1 MPSGLL
7 NIHYRTQASKVPEK
21 KVSSDQ
27 EVVGSVLQPFPFSSE
42 KKIGKKTPKAEKEW
56 KSVKNENNDFLS
68 LSFSL
73 SLLLALASSLS
84 LTHSL
89 THSLALSLFL
99 SYLRKNTSAH
109 ETKPF

>member
-1 MPSGLL
+1 MSSGLL
-7 NIHYRTQASKVPEK
+7 NIHYRTQASNLSEE

-68 LSFSL
+68 LSFF
-73 SLLLALASSLS
+73 
-84 LTHSL
+84 LTV
-89 THSLALSLFL
+89 SLA
-99 SYLRKNTSAH
+99 RTC
-109 ETKPF
+109 